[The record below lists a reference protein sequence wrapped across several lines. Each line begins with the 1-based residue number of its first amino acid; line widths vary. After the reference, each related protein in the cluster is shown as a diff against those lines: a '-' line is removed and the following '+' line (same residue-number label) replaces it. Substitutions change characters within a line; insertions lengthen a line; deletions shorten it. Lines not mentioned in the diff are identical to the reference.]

1 MGLETGTYI
10 DDLDSANPLGTDAKS
25 KGDDHIRLIKSLIK
39 ATFPGMAGAAWRIQS
54 KGAGYTVLVNDNMS
68 VIRCTAALTLTLTAS
83 ATLGNQ
89 HMFMVFADG
98 GIVTIDPNSAET
110 INGTTTQLVPDGAAA
125 IVFNDASN
133 AFAVSFPTGKD
144 FRHEW
149 VKGGDIA
156 SADPLVIDD
165 DGNYFDV
172 TGTTGFAA
180 LTVPVGALVMLQFD
194 GALTLTHHATN
205 LNLPGGANIVTA
217 AGDRLIGFAPAADD
231 FHVLSFAQAGNR
243 NFQDLI
249 VQRPILLDYG
259 ESHNAIGGTGGGTQ
273 DIDLTLGNVVSATV
287 DTSTNTF
294 TFSNPT
300 ASANGCS
307 FTFIV
312 TNGGSQT
319 IAWPATVDWVGS
331 TAPTLTTSGVDVL
344 TFITLDGGTIWY
356 GFVAGLDLG

>member
-1 MGLETGTYI
+1 MALESGTYI
-10 DDLDSANPLGTDAKS
+10 DDLVATNPLGADAKNE
-25 KGDDHIRLIKSLIK
+25 GDNHLRLIKSLVK

-54 KGAGYTVLVNDNMS
+54 KSGAYTVLVNDNMS
-68 VIRCTAALTLTLTAS
+68 VFRCTAALTLTLTAS

-110 INGTTTQLVPDGAAA
+110 VNGTTTQLVPDGAAA
-125 IVFNDASN
+125 IVFNDGSN

-149 VKGGDIA
+149 VKGADIA
-156 SADPLVIDD
+156 SAAPLVIGD

-180 LTVPVGALVMLQFD
+180 LTVPVGALIMLQFD

-231 FHVLSFAQAGNR
+231 FHVLSFEQAGDR
-243 NFQDLI
+243 NYQDRVL
-249 VQRPILLDYG
+249 QRPIIKDYG
-259 ESHNAIGGTGGGTQ
+259 ETHNAIGGTGGGTQ
-273 DIDLTLGNVVSATV
+273 DIDLELGNVVSATV
-287 DTSTNTF
+287 DTSANTF
-294 TFSNPT
+294 TFSNPP
-300 ASANGCS
+300 ASANGGS
-307 FTFIV
+307 FTLIL

-319 IAWPATVDWVGS
+319 VTWPASVDWIGG
-331 TAPTLTTSGVDVL
+331 TAPTLTTSGIDYL
-344 TFITLDGGTIWY
+344 TFITIDGGTIWA
-356 GFVAGLDLG
+356 GFVAGLDVK